1 MNIQNKRG
9 WTIDDHDFAVE
20 FYFRT
25 FEEVTKVT
33 LDPDFQAMQQEEE
46 PWVSKHHIVTSL
58 GWVETFVQDGKVVN
72 IQDGK
77 STFPQFAAMTDLSS
91 LTGGGA
97 QQ

>member
-1 MNIQNKRG
+1 MTGSLTVDSSTTLPPPSKKS
-9 WTIDDHDFAVE
+9 
-20 FYFRT
+20 FRT

-77 STFPQFAAMTDLSS
+77 STFPEFAAMTDLSS